1 MFSFLIWINIY
12 IYVLNYSFQQLT
24 NLLYLPV
31 VCNTDMG
38 VVAQLGMSE
47 VRDEVAE
54 SSYVLLNCFMIK
66 LLLKTWWC

>member
-24 NLLYLPV
+24 NLLYLRF
-31 VCNTDMG
+31 VCYTDMW
-38 VVAQLGMSE
+38 VVAQFGMSE
-47 VRDEVAE
+47 VRDKVAE
-54 SSYVLLNCFMIK
+54 SSYVLLNSFMIK